1 MTVNQA
7 ESYLDHPL
15 FHKAMQ
21 DMQNGEW
28 ESGLGEIENLMQSYP
43 LEPELRSLRQEMILR
58 AKVDTDERKDVSQ
71 ARKARFRS
79 LFIRISII
87 AILAIL
93 AIFVVRTYSIWIQ
106 DQVQQTV
113 QAAEYQLV
121 VLDLEVKMRD
131 AQDYLRAGQV
141 EPAIA
146 LLDEIEA
153 IDADY
158 QGLEAGRE
166 EANRLQGLDEQYAE
180 ALTLT
185 EAGDL
190 TAALVILEE
199 IEQQEPYYRDVKNRI
214 LTIQDQTLLGDQM
227 READNYFTN
236 EQWQEAADAYYSLYS
251 LNPDYQT
258 AHVEDRLFTSYV
270 NAADT
275 LLNNSE
281 TIEAI
286 KQVEDYFERALAIR
300 PQEPEVKDKQARVRA
315 MIEEKLFR
323 SYVFL
328 AQTAIAEEANT
339 LEALRIADRYFTEAL
354 RLKPNDPE
362 VTTQR
367 ELAHK
372 FVSGQ
377 DNLLSSAYGGAIE
390 DMEYVLSQDPGYAD
404 GAARQTLYEAFVAR
418 GDSSMAIGDFD
429 SALEDFQRAAVI
441 ANEDPSSKGRLYEIQ
456 MRIAEAHGLLGDHET
471 AVRLYQAAIV
481 MADLEALAQQN
492 SSAMAAALASADQ
505 YAEQGNYREA
515 FRSYREAVTWA
526 TQVFDVVLHVVTSD
540 DYLSQLALDYNSTVN
555 LIAEANNLANP
566 NIIIP
571 GQELLIP
578 ILP

>member
-7 ESYLDHPL
+7 ESYLDHPM
-15 FHKAMQ
+15 FRKAMQ
-21 DMQNGEW
+21 NMQNGDW

-58 AKVDTDERKDVSQ
+58 ARVDVDERKDVSQ
-71 ARKARFRS
+71 ARKVRFRS
-79 LFIRISII
+79 LFIRISVIVI
-87 AILAIL
+87 LVILAV
-93 AIFVVRTYSIWIQ
+93 FVVRTYSIWFQ
-106 DQVQQTV
+106 DQVQLTR
-113 QAAEYQLV
+113 QAVEYQLV
-121 VLDLEVKMRD
+121 VLDLDVKMRD

-141 EPAIA
+141 EPAMS

-153 IDADY
+153 IDSDY
-158 QGLEAGRE
+158 PELESARE
-166 EANRLQGLDEQYAE
+166 QAVLLKGLDDQYSE
-180 ALTLT
+180 ALALT
-185 EAGDL
+185 DAGDL

-227 READNYFTN
+227 READNYFGN
-236 EQWQEAADAYYSLYS
+236 EQWEEAADSYYSLYS

-270 NAADT
+270 NAADS

-286 KQVEDYFERALAIR
+286 QKVEDFFERALALR

-328 AQTAIAEEANT
+328 AQTAIVEEANT
-339 LEALRIADRYFTEAL
+339 LEALRIADKYFTEAL

-362 VTTQR
+362 ITTQR

-377 DNLLSSAYGGAIE
+377 DNLLNSAYGGAIE
-390 DMEYVLSQDPGYAD
+390 DMEFVLGEDPGYAN

-418 GDSSMAIGDFD
+418 GDSAMAIGDFD

-481 MADLEALAQQN
+481 LADLDARARQY

-505 YAEQGNYREA
+505 YADQGNYREA

-526 TQVFDVVLHVVTSD
+526 SQVFDVELHVVTSD

-555 LIAEANNLANP
+555 LIAEVNNLANP